1 MIHISVRNIS
11 HLSPFQAFLIY
22 FAHSLKAHQALINP
36 EQKYV
41 ADMRE
46 ASLKVTSC
54 ISLTFNVHEVTNMR
68 ENVEDNICK
77 AFLEIQIFAHL
88 GKNSKAMLGCSKL
101 LISSR
106 SRCLIVV
113 LNCREPLENERS
125 TVSEESYEFHN
136 M

>member
-22 FAHSLKAHQALINP
+22 FAHCLKAHQALINP

-101 LISSR
+101 LISLR
-106 SRCLIVV
+106 SRRLIVV

-125 TVSEESYEFHN
+125 TVSEESYELHN

>member
-1 MIHISVRNIS
+1 MS
-11 HLSPFQAFLIY
+11 
-22 FAHSLKAHQALINP
+22 
-36 EQKYV
+36 
-41 ADMRE
+41 
-46 ASLKVTSC
+46 
-54 ISLTFNVHEVTNMR
+54 FNVHEVTNMR

-125 TVSEESYEFHN
+125 TVSEESYELHN